1 MKETNSNNESEV
13 ALGAMIWIAIG
24 AMLYYFGVFDEYIA
38 KYQKEAEVNK
48 QHINQLQQKIKTST
62 SIKEKLTY
70 IERKVNDSCEDFATK
85 LHKNK
90 HFEIAQRTS
99 VESFTLTSL
108 QKKGSNLTPF
118 RGCEV
123 AGINLTDKKN
133 TNALIMQCE
142 TAGPNYLSKG
152 VTISCLL
159 DANLQPKK
167 IHILNAKLTHV
178 LSGLGDVGN
187 KHIPSISKF
196 GNMLGQAV
204 TGNVKFKIYKDQY
217 IELSSPTNFV
227 QGLTNLVFMQELVNV
242 NQEKLRKYQ
251 AELKLYQDKNSWF

>member
-1 MKETNSNNESEV
+1 MKETNSNNDSDV
-13 ALGAMIWIAIG
+13 ALGAMIWIVIG
-24 AMLYYFGVFDEYIA
+24 AILYFFGVFDGYIEEYQ
-38 KYQKEAEVNK
+38 QKVEMNN
-48 QHINQLQQKIKTST
+48 QRISQLQQKIKTST
-62 SIKEKLTY
+62 SIKEKLAY
-70 IERKVNDSCEDFATK
+70 IEREISDSCENFATK

-108 QKKGSNLTPF
+108 QKRGSNLTPF

-123 AGINLTDKKN
+123 AGINLTDEKN
-133 TNALIMQCE
+133 TNALVMQCK

-167 IHILNAKLTHV
+167 IHIHNAKLTHV

-187 KHIPSISKF
+187 VHISSISKF

-204 TGNVKFKIYKDQY
+204 TGNVKFKIFKDQY
-217 IELSSPTNFV
+217 IELSSSTHFV
-227 QGLTNLVFMQELVNV
+227 KGLTNLVSMQKLVSA
-242 NQEKLRKYQ
+242 NQEKLSKYQ
-251 AELKLYQDKNSWF
+251 KKLKQKQDENSWF